1 MCFTQWIFLG
11 KNVIVIYNLGLPKSN
26 IFVIVSHT
34 LGNVGQW
41 EFTLDKEPLVNQ
53 GHRILVMHH
62 FKGDQE
68 GLS

>member
-1 MCFTQWIFLG
+1 M
-11 KNVIVIYNLGLPKSN
+11 IVIDNLGLPESN
-26 IFVIVSHT
+26 IFVIVSHS

-41 EFTLDKEPLVNQ
+41 EITLDKEPLVNQ

-62 FKGDQE
+62 FKGNQE